1 MQNVSFDVQG
11 MTCGGCV
18 ASVKRVLSALPGVQS
33 VDVTLERGKASVA
46 YDPARVSVD
55 QMRAAVENAGYDVA
69 R

>member
-33 VDVTLERGKASVA
+33 VDVTLEPGKASVA

-55 QMRAAVENAGYDVA
+55 QLREAVENAGYDVA

>member
-33 VDVTLERGKASVA
+33 VDVTLEPGKASVA

-69 R
+69 G